1 MVNPNR
7 TGRTIVPGSVPGGIV
22 SGVTGHTVVP
32 GSRTVGDN
40 EPGLDKM
47 LEVVVDGPSTS
58 QPQAFLLVISGAEPG
73 RLHIL
78 DRPELIIGRSKF
90 ADIRISERAMSQQ
103 HAKLV
108 RMGDHHRLYD
118 LGSTNGVFVNDKRVE
133 QADLKVGDVIR
144 TGETVFT
151 YMSSSGGDPGQSE
164 ATLALPSATSKTRP
178 PTYPPHGGGGHPM
191 HAGGPNP
198 LTAVALR
205 NRLPAVRQMGP
216 HVLQAPALDADGP
229 DFIALLI
236 RVLAFFRR
244 YWLSIM
250 ILTLLGVGAGVAS
263 YKFRK
268 PPAVAK
274 FELHLIPDASDNP
287 VQQGRRMNFEFFRSA
302 KQNFLRPSLINE
314 TLTELGE
321 TDITP
326 QRIREV
332 QQALELNQGRGPT
345 ENIYAGSFQAGTA
358 EEAMEFLRVHLDLFL
373 EREIE
378 KALKVLLVEVEA
390 LEKKLAEAEEELNS
404 TEQAIVAF
412 KQEHSEGLPEQA
424 SQLYE
429 SLIALG
435 AERGRVAS
443 EVARAAEESRVR
455 KKQLRSEAP
464 EMERRIS
471 LARPYEDAIADVKQE
486 LAAARAAG
494 KGPDHPDVKALKA
507 QKEKLEALRDEVM
520 KEGAGDGVVRESNPV
535 YESRRIALD
544 DASTSLKVAQAEMAR
559 LTNDIKRTE
568 KIVAELPR
576 LQQEYTELTRSYEA
590 TQKMHANLLEK
601 LTSSK
606 IQLDME
612 RASATGR
619 YDVIT
624 PPNVEPVSKVKTLIK
639 RAGLL
644 GMLGFFFGIGI
655 GLLRDLRRL
664 VAARLAQTQPR

>member
-7 TGRTIVPGSVPGGIV
+7 TGRTIVPGSMPGSVV
-22 SGVTGHTVVP
+22 SGVTGHTMIP
-32 GSRTVGDN
+32 GA

-47 LEVVVDGPSTS
+47 LEVVVDGPGTS

-108 RMGDHHRLYD
+108 RIGDHHRLFD
-118 LGSTNGVFVNDKRVE
+118 LGSTNGVFVNDKRIE
-133 QADLKVGDVIR
+133 QVDLKVGDVIR

-178 PTYPPHGGGGHPM
+178 PTGQNPHVP
-191 HAGGPNP
+191 AGMAG
-198 LTAVALR
+198 TAIALR
-205 NRLPAVRQMGP
+205 NRLPAVRQYP
-216 HVLQAPALDADGP
+216 PQVLQAPALDADGP
-229 DFIALLI
+229 DFIALMI

-244 YWLSIM
+244 YWLSIL

-268 PPAVAK
+268 PPAMAK

-332 QQALELNQGRGPT
+332 QQSLEFNQGRGPT
-345 ENIYAGSFQAGTA
+345 ENIYAGSFQAGSA
-358 EEAMEFLRVHLDLFL
+358 DEAMEFLRVHLELFL
-373 EREIE
+373 DREIE
-378 KALKVLLVEVEA
+378 KALKVLLVEVDA

-404 TEQAIVAF
+404 TEQAILAF

-435 AERGRVAS
+435 TEKGRVAS
-443 EVARAAEESRVR
+443 EVARAAEESRMR
-455 KKQLRSEAP
+455 KKQLKSEAP
-464 EMERRIS
+464 EIERRIS
-471 LARPYEDAIADVKQE
+471 LARPYEDTIADTKRE
-486 LAAARAAG
+486 LAKARAEG
-494 KGPDHPDVKALKA
+494 KGPDHPDVKSLKA
-507 QKEKLEALRDEVM
+507 QIQKLENLRDDVM
-520 KEGAGDGVVRESNPV
+520 KEGSGGEAVANANPV

-559 LTNDIKRTE
+559 LTNDIARTE
-568 KIVAELPR
+568 KIVADLPR

-590 TQKMHANLLEK
+590 TQKIHANLFEK

-612 RASATGR
+612 RASASGR

-624 PPNVEPVSKVKTLIK
+624 PPNVEPVSKIKTLIK

-644 GMLGFFFGIGI
+644 GMIGFFFGIGI

-664 VAARLAQTQPR
+664 IAARLAQSQHRNMP

>member
-7 TGRTIVPGSVPGGIV
+7 TGRTIVPGSMPGGVV

-32 GSRTVGDN
+32 GYATRSES

-47 LEVVVDGPSTS
+47 LEVVIDGPGAG

-108 RMGDHHRLYD
+108 RMGDHHRLFD

-133 QADLKVGDVIR
+133 QVDLKVGDVIR

-151 YMSSSGGDPGQSE
+151 YMSSAGGEPGQSE

-178 PTYPPHGGGGHPM
+178 PTGQG
-191 HAGGPNP
+191 

-205 NRLPAVRQMGP
+205 NRLPAVRQMPGP
-216 HVLQAPALDADGP
+216 QILQAPALDAEGP
-229 DFIALLI
+229 DFVALVI

-244 YWLSIM
+244 YWLSIL

-268 PPAVAK
+268 PPALAK

-321 TDITP
+321 AEITP
-326 QRIREV
+326 QRIREI
-332 QQALELNQGRGPT
+332 QQSLEFNQGRGPA
-345 ENIYAGSFQAGTA
+345 ENIYAGSFQAANGD
-358 EEAMEFLRVHLDLFL
+358 EAMEFLRVHLQLFL
-373 EREIE
+373 DREIE
-378 KALKVLLVEVEA
+378 KALKVLFVEVDA
-390 LEKKLAEAEEELNS
+390 LEKKLAEAEEELNA
-404 TEQAIVAF
+404 TEQAILAF

-424 SQLYE
+424 SNLYQE
-429 SLIALG
+429 LIALG
-435 AERGRVAS
+435 SERGRAAS
-443 EVARAAEESRVR
+443 EIARAAEEARMR
-455 KKQLRSEAP
+455 KKQLKSESP
-464 EMERRIS
+464 EIERRIS
-471 LARPYEDAIADVKQE
+471 MARPYEDAITDVKRE
-486 LAAARAAG
+486 LAAARAEG
-494 KGPDHPDVKALKA
+494 KGPEHQDVKKLKE
-507 QKEKLEALRDEVM
+507 QKAELEQLRDQVM
-520 KEGAGDGVVRESNPV
+520 KEGGSDAGVVRDANPV

-544 DASTSLKVAQAEMAR
+544 DASTSLKVAQAEMGR
-559 LTNDIKRTE
+559 LTNDLKRTE
-568 KIVAELPR
+568 RIVADLPR

-590 TQKMHANLLEK
+590 TQKIHANLFEK

-612 RASATGR
+612 RASASGR

-624 PPNVEPVSKVKTLIK
+624 PPNVEPVSKVKTLVK

-664 VAARLAQTQPR
+664 IAARLAQSQPRS

>member
-7 TGRTIVPGSVPGGIV
+7 TGRTIVPGSMPGSVV

-32 GSRTVGDN
+32 GESQRPYGA
-40 EPGLDKM
+40 EGPGLDKM
-47 LEVVVDGPSTS
+47 LEVVVDGPSPS
-58 QPQAFLLVISGAEPG
+58 HPQAFLLVISGAEPG

-108 RMGDHHRLYD
+108 RMGDHHRIYD
-118 LGSTNGVFVNDKRVE
+118 LGSTNGVFVNDKRIE

-178 PTYPPHGGGGHPM
+178 PTGG
-191 HAGGPNP
+191 P

-205 NRLPAVRQMGP
+205 NRLPAVRQPPGP
-216 HVLQAPALDADGP
+216 QVLHAPGLEADGP
-229 DFIALLI
+229 DFVALVI
-236 RVLAFFRR
+236 RILAFFRR

-268 PPAVAK
+268 PPAMAK

-287 VQQGRRMNFEFFRSA
+287 VQQARRMNFEFFRSA

-326 QRIREV
+326 QRIREI
-332 QQALELNQGRGPT
+332 QQSLELNQGRGPA
-345 ENIYAGSFQAGTA
+345 ENIYAGNFQAASGD
-358 EEAMEFLRVHLDLFL
+358 EAMEFLRVHLQLFL
-373 EREIE
+373 DREIE

-390 LEKKLAEAEEELNS
+390 LEKKLAEAEEELTA
-404 TEQAIVAF
+404 TEQAILAF

-424 SQLYE
+424 SQLYQE
-429 SLIALG
+429 LIALG
-435 AERGRVAS
+435 SERGRAAS
-443 EVARAAEESRVR
+443 EVARAAEEARVR

-464 EMERRIS
+464 EIERRIS
-471 LARPYEDAIADVKQE
+471 LARPYEDAIADVKRE
-486 LAAARAAG
+486 LAAARATG
-494 KGPDHPDVKALKA
+494 KGPDHPDVKSLKA
-507 QKEKLEALRDEVM
+507 QKDKLEGLRDEVM
-520 KEGAGDGVVRESNPV
+520 REGAGDGVVRDSNPV
-535 YESRRIALD
+535 YENRRIALD
-544 DASTSLKVAQAEMAR
+544 DASTSLKVAQAEMGR
-559 LTNDIKRTE
+559 LTNDLKRTE
-568 KIVAELPR
+568 KIVADLPR

-590 TQKMHANLLEK
+590 TQKIHANLFEK
-601 LTSSK
+601 LTTSK

-612 RASATGR
+612 RASATSR

-624 PPNVEPVSKVKTLIK
+624 PPNVEPVSKVKTLVK
-639 RAGLL
+639 RAGIL

-664 VAARLAQTQPR
+664 IAARLAQSQPRALT

>member
-7 TGRTIVPGSVPGGIV
+7 TGRTIVPGSMPGSVV

-32 GSRTVGDN
+32 GSRPDG

-47 LEVVVDGPSTS
+47 LEVVVDGPSTG

-108 RMGDHHRLYD
+108 RIGDHHRLFD

-178 PTYPPHGGGGHPM
+178 PTYPPHGNHPAQGGGP
-191 HAGGPNP
+191 GP

-205 NRLPAVRQMGP
+205 NRLPAVRQPMGP
-216 HVLQAPALDADGP
+216 QVLQAPALEGDGP
-229 DFIALLI
+229 DFIALVI

-263 YKFRK
+263 YKVRK
-268 PPAVAK
+268 PPALAK

-332 QQALELNQGRGPT
+332 QQSLELNQGRGPT
-345 ENIYAGSFQAGTA
+345 ENIYAGSFTAGSA
-358 EEAMEFLRVHLDLFL
+358 DEAMEFLRVHLELFL
-373 EREIE
+373 DREIE
-378 KALKVLLVEVEA
+378 KALKVLLVEVDA
-390 LEKKLAEAEEELNS
+390 LEKKLSEAEEELNA
-404 TEQAIVAF
+404 TEQAILAF

-435 AERGRVAS
+435 TEKGRVAS

-464 EMERRIS
+464 EIERRIS

-494 KGPDHPDVKALKA
+494 KGPDHPDIKELKA
-507 QKEKLEALRDEVM
+507 QKEKLEGLRDEVM
-520 KEGAGDGVVRESNPV
+520 KEGAGDGVVRESSPV

-568 KIVAELPR
+568 KIVADLPR

-664 VAARLAQTQPR
+664 IAARLAQSQPR